1 MAVALRAVPATA
13 AVGCCSAAQA
23 TVCTPPQAASARP
36 RRTPSQQTAGLQ
48 FPMLLALMNSRPRG
62 VRAPEQSPVSC
73 DASLSARA
81 HSGERCTLHWNVGRC
96 GSSYEDRTAVAVA
109 RSRRTGHRHCDSL
122 DAQTWVNSG
131 STKVCCEPK
140 RPRAAY
146 KACGLRCGRQSCSA
160 DSALSDGR

>member
-36 RRTPSQQTAGLQ
+36 RRTPSQQTAELQ

-109 RSRRTGHRHCDSL
+109 RSREQGQGTGTATAWTPKR
-122 DAQTWVNSG
+122 G
-131 STKVCCEPK
+131 STAGALKSVVSQNVHEPRIK
-140 RPRAAY
+140 PAGYAAAGNRAA
-146 KACGLRCGRQSCSA
+146 
-160 DSALSDGR
+160 ALSDGR